1 MSTHILKKGNGSPGE
16 GSPPRGGEVMKKK
29 ALVIVACILAVG
41 LFAFGPVAAK
51 EIKVL
56 SQFPMSGPVGSLPE
70 FGWGYIDGMNWVNG
84 EGGGVNGKKIKWF
97 LEDFRYNPTV
107 EVANF
112 NKYCAEYSKD
122 ELLMA
127 TGYITGGL
135 KPLIEKV
142 NREEKIPWLDGS
154 YSTEIFG
161 KDGGPSK
168 YPYYYS
174 LGATYGDQ
182 IKVLVK
188 WIKENHKGKGKPRVG
203 FVYSPTAWGRDGT
216 PEGIAYAKKLGMEV
230 VAEIEYPYS
239 ATSATS
245 ECMELRKAKAGY
257 VIYHGYSGATPHTA
271 IFFKTAKK
279 ILKNAQL
286 MGTHYTT
293 GRFPILVCQEAYDGY
308 VGVAT
313 RPFSDAVPRRA
324 TPMKNAMVKL
334 AHQFAKKYRPQ
345 EYKDESPRGKGIK
358 DMFLYMEGL
367 TYALMIQKV
376 LTDADKADQLNREGI
391 KKALDN
397 LVWDFKGM
405 FGGKTF
411 SYKSH
416 TIPMLMIF
424 KAKVKMVDVK
434 GKKLPTG
441 AVVPISDWINTTE
454 IKW

>member
-1 MSTHILKKGNGSPGE
+1 MKRRTIFTAFVVLAFVFGGIGS
-16 GSPPRGGEVMKKK
+16 
-29 ALVIVACILAVG
+29 
-41 LFAFGPVAAK
+41 VAAK

-84 EGGGVNGKKIKWF
+84 EGGGVNGKKITWF

-112 NKYCAEYSKD
+112 NKYTAEHSRD
-122 ELLMA
+122 ELLMV

-142 NREEKIPWLDGS
+142 NVEEKIPWLDGS

-161 KDGGPSK
+161 EDGGPTK

-174 LGATYGDQ
+174 LGGTYGNQ
-182 IKVLVK
+182 IKVLMK
-188 WIKENHKGKGKPRVG
+188 WINENHKAAGKPRVG
-203 FVYSPTAWGRDGT
+203 FVYSPTAWGKDGT
-216 PEGIAYAKKLGMEV
+216 PEGIAYAKQLGFDV
-230 VAEIEYPYS
+230 VAEIEYPYT
-239 ATSATS
+239 ATTATN
-245 ECMELRKAKAGY
+245 ECMQLRKAKAQY
-257 VIYHGYSGATPHTA
+257 VVYHGYSGAGAYTA

-279 ILKNAQL
+279 ILKGVQL

-293 GRFPILVCQEAYDGY
+293 GRFPILVAQEAFDGY

-313 RPFSDAVPRRA
+313 RPFNDTVPRSR
-324 TPMKNAMVKL
+324 TPMDNAFVKF
-334 AHQFAKKYRPQ
+334 AHDFAKKYRPE
-345 EYKDESPRGKGIK
+345 EYEKGLKAGGIK
-358 DMFLYMEGL
+358 DMFLYEEGL

-376 LTDADKADQLNREGI
+376 LTEADTKYELTREGV

-397 LVWDFKGM
+397 MVWDFKGM
-405 FGGKTF
+405 FDGKAF

-416 TIPMLMIF
+416 TIPMLRMF
-424 KAKVKMVDVK
+424 KAHVKMVKMGDKMV
-434 GKKLPTG
+434 PTG
-441 AVVPISDWINTTE
+441 GVVPIGDWINTDE
-454 IKW
+454 IQW

>member
-1 MSTHILKKGNGSPGE
+1 
-16 GSPPRGGEVMKKK
+16 MKKRTVFI
-29 ALVIVACILAVG
+29 LSIIV
-41 LFAFGPVAAK
+41 LFAFLGHNSIFAK

-84 EGGGVNGKKIKWF
+84 EGGGVNGKKITWY

-112 NKYCAEYSKD
+112 NKYTAEHSKD

-142 NREEKIPWLDGS
+142 NVEEKIAWLDGS

-161 KDGGPSK
+161 EEGGPSK

-174 LGATYGDQ
+174 LGATYGNQ
-182 IKVLVK
+182 IKVLMK
-188 WIKENHKGKGKPRVG
+188 WIKDNHKASGKPKVG
-203 FVYSPTAWGRDGT
+203 FVYSPTAWGKDGT
-216 PEGIAYAKKLGMEV
+216 PEGIAYAKKLGFDV
-230 VAEIEYPYS
+230 VAEIEYPYT
-239 ATSATS
+239 ATDATN
-245 ECMELRKAKAGY
+245 ECMQLRKAKAQY
-257 VIYHGYSGATPHTA
+257 VVYHGYSGAASYTA

-279 ILKNAQL
+279 ILKKTQL

-293 GRFPILVCQEAYDGY
+293 GRFPILVAQEAFDGY

-313 RPFSDAVPRRA
+313 RPFMDAVPRSK
-324 TPMKNAMVKL
+324 TPMDNPMVKL
-334 AHQFAKKYRPQ
+334 AHDFAKKHRPE
-345 EYKDESPRGKGIK
+345 EYEKGLQAGGIK

-367 TYALMIQKV
+367 TYALMIQKTLV
-376 LTDADKADQLNREGI
+376 EADNKYELTREGV

-397 LVWDFKGM
+397 MVWDFQGM
-405 FGGKTF
+405 FAGKTF

-416 TIPMLMIF
+416 TIPMLRIY
-424 KAKVKMVDVK
+424 KANVKMVKMGDKMV
-434 GKKLPTG
+434 PTG
-441 AVVPISDWINTTE
+441 AVVPISDWINTDE

>member
-1 MSTHILKKGNGSPGE
+1 M
-16 GSPPRGGEVMKKK
+16 RQR
-29 ALVIVACILAVG
+29 VAVVLALAVTFVFMG
-41 LFAFGPVAAK
+41 AGVGPAK

-84 EGGGVNGKKIKWF
+84 EGGGVNGKKITWY
-97 LEDFRYNPTV
+97 LEDFRYDPTV

-112 NKYCAEYSKD
+112 NRYCAEHSKD

-142 NREEKIPWLDGS
+142 NVEEKIPWLDGS

-161 KDGGPSK
+161 AEGGPAK

-182 IKVLVK
+182 VKILMK
-188 WIKENHKGKGKPRVG
+188 WIKDNHKAKGKPKVG

-216 PEGIAYAKKLGMEV
+216 PEGIAYAKQLGFDV
-230 VAEIEYPYS
+230 VAEIEYPYT
-239 ATSATS
+239 ATDATN
-245 ECMELRKAKAGY
+245 ECMTLRKGKARY
-257 VIYHGYSGATPHTA
+257 VVYHGYSGAAPYTA

-279 ILKNAQL
+279 ILKDVQM

-293 GRFPILVCQEAYDGY
+293 GRMPILACQDAYDGY
-308 VGVAT
+308 VGAAT
-313 RPFSDAVPRRA
+313 RPFVDAVPRA
-324 TPMKNAMVKL
+324 KTPMDNAMVKM
-334 AHQFAKKYRPQ
+334 AHEFAKKYRSD
-345 EYKDESPRGKGIK
+345 EYAKDIKGGGIK

-367 TYALMIQKV
+367 TYALLIQEV
-376 LTDADKADQLNREGI
+376 LVRADKAGDLTREGV
-391 KKALDN
+391 KKALDAM
-397 LVWDFKGM
+397 VWDFKGM
-405 FGGKTF
+405 FDGKTF

-416 TIPMLMIF
+416 TIPMLRMY
-424 KAKVKMVDVK
+424 KAGVKMVEVD
-434 GKKLPTG
+434 GKPVPTG
-441 AVVPISDWINTTE
+441 ATGPITDWINTDE
-454 IKW
+454 VKW

>member
-1 MSTHILKKGNGSPGE
+1 
-16 GSPPRGGEVMKKK
+16 MKKK
-29 ALVIVACILAVG
+29 VYFVLAFVLSLVLLAS
-41 LFAFGPVAAK
+41 PVTAK

-84 EGGGVNGKKIKWF
+84 EGGGVNGKKITWY

-112 NKYCAEYSKD
+112 NKYTAEHSKD

-135 KPLIEKV
+135 KPLIKKV
-142 NREEKIPWLDGS
+142 NVEEKIPWLDGS

-161 KDGGPSK
+161 EEGGPSK

-174 LGATYGDQ
+174 LGATYGNQ
-182 IKVLVK
+182 IKVLMK
-188 WIKENHKGKGKPRVG
+188 WIKDNHKAKGKPRVG

-216 PEGIAYAKKLGMEV
+216 PEGIAYAKKLGFEV
-230 VAEIEYPYS
+230 VAEIEYPYT
-239 ATSATS
+239 ATAATN
-245 ECMELRKAKAGY
+245 ECMRLRKVKAQY
-257 VIYHGYSGATPHTA
+257 VIYHGYSGAGAYTA
-271 IFFKTAKK
+271 IFFKTARK
-279 ILKNAQL
+279 ILKGVQL

-293 GRFPILVCQEAYDGY
+293 GRMPILVAQEAYDGY
-308 VGVAT
+308 MGVAT
-313 RPFSDAVPRRA
+313 RPFLDAVPRSK
-324 TPMKNAMVKL
+324 TPMDNPMVKL
-334 AHQFAKKYRPQ
+334 AHDFAQKYRPA
-345 EYKDESPRGKGIK
+345 EYKKGLKGGIK
-358 DMFLYMEGL
+358 DMFLYTEGL
-367 TYALMIQKV
+367 TYALMIQKA
-376 LTDADKADQLNREGI
+376 LTDADNAGELTRLGV

-397 LVWDFKGM
+397 MVWDFKGM

-416 TIPMLMIF
+416 TIPMLRIF
-424 KAKVKMVDVK
+424 KAKIQMVKIQTKEGDKMV
-434 GKKLPTG
+434 PTG
-441 AVVPISDWINTTE
+441 AVYPITEWINTDE

>member
-1 MSTHILKKGNGSPGE
+1 MKQRVVFVLAFALSLIL
-16 GSPPRGGEVMKKK
+16 
-29 ALVIVACILAVG
+29 
-41 LFAFGPVAAK
+41 LFVLPLSAK
-51 EIKVL
+51 EIKTL

-70 FGWGYIDGMNWVNG
+70 FGWGFIDGMNWVNN

-97 LEDFRYNPTV
+97 LEDMRYSPTV

-112 NKYCAEYSKD
+112 SKYTAEHPPD

-142 NREEKIPWLDGS
+142 NKEQKIPWLDGS

-161 KDGGPSK
+161 AEGGPSK

-182 IKVLVK
+182 IKVLMK
-188 WIKENHKGKGKPRVG
+188 WIKENHKGKGKPRVA

-216 PEGIAYAKKLGMEV
+216 PEGIAYAKKIGLDV
-230 VAEIEYPYS
+230 VAEIEYPYT
-239 ATSATS
+239 ATSATN
-245 ECMELRKAKAGY
+245 ECMQLRKAKAQY
-257 VIYHGYSGATPHTA
+257 VIYHGYSGAGPYTA

-279 ILKNAQL
+279 IIPKAQL

-293 GRFPILVCQEAYDGY
+293 GRFPILVAQEAFDGY
-308 VGVAT
+308 IGVAT
-313 RPFSDAVPRRA
+313 RPFSDPVPRA
-324 TPMKNAMVKL
+324 KYPKDNAMVKL
-334 AHQFAKKYRPQ
+334 AHEFAQKNRPE
-345 EYKDESPRGKGIK
+345 EYKKGLKGGIK

-367 TYALMIQKV
+367 TYAFMLQKV
-376 LTDADKADQLNREGI
+376 LTDADNAGDLSREGV

-416 TIPMLMIF
+416 TIPMLQIM
-424 KAKVKMVDVK
+424 KAKVKLVDYK
-434 GKKLPTG
+434 GKKVPMG
-441 AVVPISDWINTTE
+441 GVYPISEWINTDE
-454 IKW
+454 IQW

>member
-1 MSTHILKKGNGSPGE
+1 MKGRTFFVISII
-16 GSPPRGGEVMKKK
+16 V
-29 ALVIVACILAVG
+29 ALVLYSHGSVW
-41 LFAFGPVAAK
+41 AK

-84 EGGGVNGKKIKWF
+84 EGGGVNGKKITWF

-112 NKYCAEYSKD
+112 NKYTAEHSKD

-142 NREEKIPWLDGS
+142 NVEEKIPWLDGS

-161 KDGGPSK
+161 KEGGPKK

-182 IKVLVK
+182 IKVLMR
-188 WIKENHKGKGKPRVG
+188 WIKQNHKEKGKPRVG

-216 PEGIAYAKKLGMEV
+216 PEGIAYANQLGFDV
-230 VAEIEYPYS
+230 VAEIEYPYT
-239 ATSATS
+239 ATDATN
-245 ECMELRKAKAGY
+245 ECMQLRKKKAQY
-257 VIYHGYSGATPHTA
+257 VIYHGYSGAASYTA

-279 ILKNAQL
+279 ILKGVQL
-286 MGTHYTT
+286 MGTHYTS
-293 GRFPILVCQEAYDGY
+293 GRFPILVAQEAFDGY

-313 RPFSDAVPRRA
+313 RPFLDAVPRA
-324 TPMKNAMVKL
+324 KTPMDNPMVKL
-334 AHQFAKKYRPQ
+334 VHDFAKKYRPE
-345 EYKDESPRGKGIK
+345 EYEKGLKAGGIK
-358 DMFLYMEGL
+358 DIFLYEEGL
-367 TYALMIQKV
+367 TYALMIQKA
-376 LTDADKADQLNREGI
+376 LTEADKAGNLTRQGVKN
-391 KKALDN
+391 ALDN

-416 TIPMLMIF
+416 TIPMLRVYE
-424 KAKVKMVDVK
+424 AKVKMVKMGEKMV
-434 GKKLPTG
+434 PTAG
-441 AVVPISDWINTTE
+441 VYPISDWINTDE
-454 IKW
+454 IDW

>member
-1 MSTHILKKGNGSPGE
+1 
-16 GSPPRGGEVMKKK
+16 MKKRTFIVVAFIL
-29 ALVIVACILAVG
+29 ALVFLSHGAI
-41 LFAFGPVAAK
+41 FAK

-84 EGGGVNGKKIKWF
+84 EGGGVNGKKITWY
-97 LEDFRYNPTV
+97 LEDFRYDPTV

-112 NKYCAEYSKD
+112 NKYAAEHSKD

-127 TGYITGGL
+127 TGYMTGGL

-142 NREEKIPWLDGS
+142 NVEEKIAWLDGS

-161 KDGGPSK
+161 EKGGPKK

-182 IKVLVK
+182 IKVLMK
-188 WIKENHKGKGKPRVG
+188 WIKDNHKAKGKPRVG

-216 PEGIAYAKKLGMEV
+216 PEGIAYARKLGFDV
-230 VAEIEYPYS
+230 VAEIEYPYT
-239 ATSATS
+239 ATDATN
-245 ECMELRKAKAGY
+245 ECMRLRKAKAQY
-257 VIYHGYSGATPHTA
+257 VVFHGYSGAGAYTA
-271 IFFKTAKK
+271 IFFKTARK
-279 ILKNAQL
+279 ILKDAQIL
-286 MGTHYTT
+286 GTHYTT
-293 GRFPILVCQEAYDGY
+293 SRFTILTSQEAFDGY

-313 RPFSDAVPRRA
+313 RPFSDAIPRA
-324 TPMKNAMVKL
+324 KTPMNNPLVKL
-334 AHQFAKKYRPQ
+334 AHDFAKKYRPE
-345 EYKDESPRGKGIK
+345 EYEKGLKAGGIK

-367 TYALMIQKV
+367 TYAFMIQKT
-376 LTDADKADQLNREGI
+376 LTEADNKYGLTREGV
-391 KKALDN
+391 KKALDSM
-397 LVWDFKGM
+397 VWDFKGM

-416 TIPMLMIF
+416 TIPMLRIY
-424 KAKVKMVDVK
+424 KGQVKMVKMGDKMV
-434 GKKLPTG
+434 PTG
-441 AVVPISDWINTTE
+441 AVVPISEWYNTDN